1 MAKARFWSILAIL
14 AIGAAAG
21 VYWYS
26 EHAGPTTLREALGD
40 VRARALPDG
49 VPAAER
55 ARVAVEAAGV
65 EVATV
70 VDELQAVGT
79 LTPDEAVTVAP
90 EIAGRIERI
99 AFREGQK
106 VAAGDVLVEL
116 DKSILRAELA
126 KFRSDLTL
134 ARANHERMVTLSR
147 EGMAARQA
155 RDEALAA
162 LRSAEAGLALAEARL
177 EKTTIRAPLSGVVG
191 LRSVSVGAYV
201 TPGQAIVELADVD
214 PIKLD
219 FRVPELALS
228 ELRAGQPIRVTVD
241 ARPGRSF
248 EGTIY
253 AIDPLVEVTG
263 RAIRL
268 RARIPNPDGELSPGL
283 FARVDVVVGRRE
295 DAIVIPES
303 AVFSRG
309 QKRFVYRI
317 VDERA
322 VLTEVVLGQ
331 RRPGRVEIRSG
342 LDADDTVVRA
352 GQQQLRDG
360 ARVEVIGTHAPRRD
374 ADPGV

>member
-14 AIGAAAG
+14 AVAAAAG
-21 VYWYS
+21 LYWY
-26 EHAGPTTLREALGD
+26 
-40 VRARALPDG
+40 
-49 VPAAER
+49 AER
-55 ARVAVEAAGV
+55 AELAALRDALGSVLVRAPADEVPDAERPLVAVEVAPV
-65 EVATV
+65 EVTTIV
-70 VDELQAVGT
+70 EELQAVGT

-116 DKSILRAELA
+116 DKAILRAELA

-201 TPGQAIVELADVD
+201 TPGQAIVELADID

-228 ELRAGQPIRVTVD
+228 ELRTGQPIRVMVD
-241 ARPGRSF
+241 ARPGRTF

-253 AIDPLVEVTG
+253 AIDPLVEVAG

-268 RARIPNPDGELSPGL
+268 RARIPNPDGELAPGL

-295 DAIVIPES
+295 SAIVVPES

-309 QKRFVYRI
+309 QKRFVYRV
-317 VDERA
+317 VDGHA

-331 RRPGRVEIRSG
+331 RRPGRVEILGG
-342 LDADDTVVRA
+342 LGDDDAVVHA

-360 ARVEVIGTHAPRRD
+360 ARVEVIGTHAPQRD
-374 ADPGV
+374 AGPGV